1 MRYDADPS
9 RDTMATLRSLDSLSS
24 RLTMRS
30 KTCGGGPSIDS
41 NATVAPPPADAN
53 ALPAGPPLA
62 HPPSAHSNASST
74 AARKARG
81 AAGPAM
87 RSSNNISFD
96 VPVTSSD
103 TVKSRQGLG
112 QDSHSRLEKR

>member
-1 MRYDADPS
+1 MRYEAPDS
-9 RDTMATLRSLDSLSS
+9 RETMARLRNFDSLSS

-30 KTCGGGPSIDS
+30 NTGGGGPSIDS
-41 NATVAPPPADAN
+41 NATVAPAPADAN
-53 ALPAGPPLA
+53 APAGAPP
-62 HPPSAHSNASST
+62 HPPSADSAASSN

-81 AAGPAM
+81 AAKPAM